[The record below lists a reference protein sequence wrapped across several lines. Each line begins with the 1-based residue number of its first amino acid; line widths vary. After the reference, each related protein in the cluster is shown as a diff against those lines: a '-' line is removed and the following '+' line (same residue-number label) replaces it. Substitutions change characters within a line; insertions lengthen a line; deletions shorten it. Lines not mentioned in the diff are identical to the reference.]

1 MDMVRHDLIQLAKER
16 GLGTYN
22 KLNKPSLVKILSDYD
37 AMSVMEEEERGD
49 RGEGSEEEKRDTKT
63 IATLDWN
70 GIVIQSR
77 ESDKYINATQ
87 LCKAGGKKFKH
98 WNENDRTKHFLE
110 ALSASIGITIGNLA
124 YIGNGLVKLGQSSDI
139 HNRMIKHISCESEF
153 DQFRFISLFEI
164 SGEKM
169 EKKLKKLL
177 NRFNFKFSKQVEVF
191 KPQGTLEEFN
201 RIVQNYLKDN
211 DLRLRLRERDA
222 EIAILKEKRLRSL
235 EKYISRDTE

>member
-1 MDMVRHDLIQLAKER
+1 MTIVVNLIEIPASDLTKYDT
-16 GLGTYN
+16 GTTAARIPADDLTKYDTDIASAGIPATWVHPRVAIN
-22 KLNKPSLVKILSDYD
+22 IAQWVSPAFDVAVSGWIEKLLTTG
-37 AMSVMEEEERGD
+37 SVVLQRPAL
-49 RGEGSEEEKRDTKT
+49 R
-63 IATLDWN
+63 
-70 GIVIQSR
+70 
-77 ESDKYINATQ
+77 INNPTQ
-87 LCKAGGKKFKH
+87 LDIEAEILEQRVDLSLFSNKH
-98 WNENDRTKHFLE
+98 VLY
-110 ALSASIGITIGNLA
+110 LA

-139 HNRMIKHISCESEF
+139 HNRMIKHISSESEF

-222 EIAILKEKRLRSL
+222 EIEMLKERLRLL
-235 EKYISRDTE
+235 EK